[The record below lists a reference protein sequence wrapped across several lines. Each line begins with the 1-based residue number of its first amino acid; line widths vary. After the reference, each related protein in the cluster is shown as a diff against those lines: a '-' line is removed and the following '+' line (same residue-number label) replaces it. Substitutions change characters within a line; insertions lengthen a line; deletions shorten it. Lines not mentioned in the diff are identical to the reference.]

1 MTGPEIITETALAA
15 GLLAALIALTVIDL
29 RTHRLPDLIT
39 LPLIAAGVGAAWL
52 MAAPVWLHALGAGV
66 GYLALVGVEKAYERA
81 RGRQGLGRGDAK
93 LFAAGGAWCGA
104 LALPFILLAASV
116 SALLYVGALKLA
128 AGRAISA
135 DDMIAFGPFLA
146 FGIALIFV
154 LERLGLA
161 APLGL

>member
-1 MTGPEIITETALAA
+1 MTSLEIALAA
-15 GLLAALIALTVIDL
+15 VLLAVLAVLTVIDA
-29 RTHRLPDLIT
+29 RTYRLPDLIT
-39 LPLIAAGVGAAWL
+39 LPLIAGGVLASWL
-52 MAAPVWLHALGAGV
+52 IGAPVWLSVLGAGL
-66 GYLALVGVEKAYERA
+66 GYGVLVGVEKAYERT

-116 SALLYVGALKLA
+116 SALIYVGVLRLA
-128 AGRAISA
+128 TGRTIGG